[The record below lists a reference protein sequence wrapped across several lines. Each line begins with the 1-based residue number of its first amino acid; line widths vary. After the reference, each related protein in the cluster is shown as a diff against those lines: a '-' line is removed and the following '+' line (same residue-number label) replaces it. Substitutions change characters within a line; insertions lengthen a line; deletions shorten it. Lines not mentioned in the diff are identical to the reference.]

1 MAWMVSCPYRLPR
14 LADSATALLFVSCTA
29 RDSGRGCPAT
39 FVLRSLRRVCVEFRD
54 MSMVPPAA
62 STRALIARNT
72 SRACPVTSP
81 QIHALLP
88 ITTGAS
94 AGASLLLLPG
104 AVTAM
109 DASPPLVLDQRHH
122 LGGKALHPLQ
132 RLLDGGIGTT
142 DHHVH
147 HHVTDTH
154 LLVAFD
160 VVSDLRGRAREG
172 TPLPA
177 GEPLGFLI
185 IVPAGTI
192 RQVHAGRIATRVLR
206 IALHSGGRLG
216 ELLRGP
222 HGEAGVAPDG
232 IPGIGK
238 APRTAQRRRAFTTHP
253 DGRVR
258 LLHRL

>member
-1 MAWMVSCPYRLPR
+1 VQPDLVHPSAETAHVRGDGPALDNRKRNQKVVVQYSFEGVRKRLLPWHGLCVVHIGFSAWRTVLPLFSSCL
-14 LADSATALLFVSCTA
+14 ALLGTLDGDAQQPFCYAPSAMYVLSF
-29 RDSGRGCPAT
+29 AT
-39 FVLRSLRRVCVEFRD
+39 L
-54 MSMVPPAA
+54 SMVPPAA

-72 SRACPVTSP
+72 SRAGPVTSP
-81 QIHALLP
+81 QIHALVP

-132 RLLDGGIGTT
+132 RLLDGGIGAT
-142 DHHVH
+142 DHHIH

-154 LLVAFD
+154 LLVAFN

-192 RQVHAGRIATRVLR
+192 R
-206 IALHSGGRLG
+206 
-216 ELLRGP
+216 
-222 HGEAGVAPDG
+222 
-232 IPGIGK
+232 
-238 APRTAQRRRAFTTHP
+238 
-253 DGRVR
+253 
-258 LLHRL
+258 